1 MQTFEQIML
10 VISALALTAL
20 FLVGLRLRSA
30 HVEIWNELDGISP
43 NFRAQKLFLALCF
56 SKRVLDLRDNVLTAF
71 VITFRLAYAAA
82 VVGSIYFLIT
92 FVRSAT

>member
-30 HVEIWNELDGISP
+30 HVEIWNELDGIP
-43 NFRAQKLFLALCF
+43 QNFRAQKLLLALCF
-56 SKRVLDLRDNVLTAF
+56 SKRVLPQGDNVLTAF
-71 VITFRLAYAAA
+71 VVTFRLAYAAA
-82 VVGSIYFLIT
+82 IVGSIYFLIT
-92 FVRSAT
+92 CVRGAT